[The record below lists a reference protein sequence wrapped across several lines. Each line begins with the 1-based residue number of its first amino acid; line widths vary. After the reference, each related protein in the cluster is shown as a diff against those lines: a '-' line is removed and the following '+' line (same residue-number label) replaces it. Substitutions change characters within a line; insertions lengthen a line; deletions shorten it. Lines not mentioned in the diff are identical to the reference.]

1 MDNISYSFAIPVHN
15 GENYISETIDS
26 ILCQSE
32 EKIELFVLDNGST
45 DKTTEIVKSYDD
57 SRIKL
62 INYDFV
68 DSLSESLNR
77 CFKIQYS
84 SPLFSIIHADDFI
97 GKNFAEEAIK
107 LASKNLD
114 YGIFFTNAFI
124 VDKNSLIKK
133 SLINLFKFTFNFLHS
148 KYIGKKGIFRIICFN
163 TLIAP
168 AAIYRTNEI
177 GSYYKFKK
185 GSVFLTDLYFWI
197 NYLNDGGKIKVY
209 YKKLFFLRSHN
220 IQKSNKFYNFHLRH
234 KEYSDL
240 EKYFKKE
247 ISNDLFLNLSF
258 RINYFLNKIFLKFK

>member
-1 MDNISYSFAIPVHN
+1 MGNIHYTFAIPVHN
-15 GENYISETIDS
+15 GEKYISETIDS
-26 ILCQSE
+26 ILCQSV

-57 SRIKL
+57 PRIKL

-77 CFKIQYS
+77 CFEIQYS
-84 SPLFSIIHADDFI
+84 SSLFSIVHADDFI
-97 GKNFAEEAIK
+97 SKNFAEEAIK
-107 LASKNLD
+107 LARKNLN
-114 YGIFFTNAFI
+114 YGIFFTSAFI
-124 VDKNSLIKK
+124 VDKNSIIKK
-133 SLINLFKFTFNFLHS
+133 SFINLIKFIFNFLYS
-148 KYIGKKGIFRIICFN
+148 NYIGKKGIFRIICFN

-177 GSYYKFKK
+177 DNYHKFEK

-197 NYLNDGGKIKVY
+197 NYLNKGGKIKVY

-220 IQKSNKFYNFHLRH
+220 IQESNKFYNFHLRY

-240 EKYFKKE
+240 EKYFRKE
-247 ISNDLFLNLSF
+247 ISNNMFLKLSF
-258 RINYFLNKIFLKFK
+258 RINYLLNKIFLKFK